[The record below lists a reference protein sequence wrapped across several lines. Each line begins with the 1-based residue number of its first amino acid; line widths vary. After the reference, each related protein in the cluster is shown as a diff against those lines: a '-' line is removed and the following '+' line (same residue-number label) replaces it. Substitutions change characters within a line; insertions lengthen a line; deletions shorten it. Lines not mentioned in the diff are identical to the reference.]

1 MSFIEWIKNYWPIL
15 ITVAGW
21 AATLVTDHKEIK
33 YLKAKVKKLDD
44 NFDAR
49 EISSLKESFK
59 SLENKYDALSDE
71 IRSIRTLLSEIS
83 TKVGLLIDGKINIS
97 NGDE

>member
-1 MSFIEWIKNYWPIL
+1 MSLIEWIKNYWPIL
-15 ITVAGW
+15 ITFAGW
-21 AATLVTDHKEIK
+21 IVTLVTDHKEIK
-33 YLKAKVKKLDD
+33 YLKVKVKKLDD

-49 EISSLKESFK
+49 EITSLKESFK